1 MHVIGIARVHVNSVF
16 DCFSSLNGQTLM
28 ATHAWG
34 VSMKF
39 HDRNV
44 VACREMEGAAMGGD
58 CVIDLAEV
66 RAARG
71 RTAAAAPGG
80 QDNLFRT
87 LELQALRAGTA
98 AELMIAG
105 MTQFLG
111 ELDSYLEDVRVAR
124 EFCTACQDA
133 CELEDIGAMIEARDR
148 LQADF
153 DTRNSGVSRSAAE

>member
-1 MHVIGIARVHVNSVF
+1 
-16 DCFSSLNGQTLM
+16 
-28 ATHAWG
+28 
-34 VSMKF
+34 
-39 HDRNV
+39 
-44 VACREMEGAAMGGD
+44 MGGD
-58 CVIDLAEV
+58 CVIDLAEA

-71 RTAAAAPGG
+71 RTAAAAPRG

-105 MTQFLG
+105 MTRFLG
-111 ELDSYLEDVRVAR
+111 ELDGYLEDVRVAR

-133 CELEDIGAMIEARDR
+133 CELEDIDAMIEVRDR

-153 DTRNSGVSRSAAE
+153 GTRNSGVSRSAAE

>member
-1 MHVIGIARVHVNSVF
+1 MHVTGIAHAHLNTVF
-16 DCFSSLNGQTLM
+16 DCFSSLNGQTLL
-28 ATHAWG
+28 AAHAWG

-71 RTAAAAPGG
+71 RTAAAGPGG
-80 QDNLFRT
+80 QDNLFRA
-87 LELQALRAGTA
+87 LELQSLKAGTT
-98 AELMIAG
+98 AELMIAD
-105 MTQFLG
+105 MTRFLG
-111 ELDSYLEDVRVAR
+111 ELDGYLENVRVAR
-124 EFCTACQDA
+124 EFCMACQDA
-133 CELEDIGAMIEARDR
+133 CELDDIDAMIEARDR

-153 DTRNSGVSRSAAE
+153 DARNSGVSRSAVE